1 LLPLVV
7 SLVLG
12 GGTAAAAP
20 STGEFAPLNQPGPRL
35 SVPQAELAASLE
47 CNGPLRGVQRDPIL
61 LVPGTTMEPDVNFD
75 WNYERAFNRLGW
87 RWCVPEEPPLKRYV
101 FPR

>member
-1 LLPLVV
+1 VRRKRFGLLLALVV

-12 GGTAAAAP
+12 GGTAVAAP
-20 STGEFAPLNQPGPRL
+20 STGEFAPLN
-35 SVPQAELAASLE
+35 
-47 CNGPLRGVQRDPIL
+47 LRGAQRDPIL